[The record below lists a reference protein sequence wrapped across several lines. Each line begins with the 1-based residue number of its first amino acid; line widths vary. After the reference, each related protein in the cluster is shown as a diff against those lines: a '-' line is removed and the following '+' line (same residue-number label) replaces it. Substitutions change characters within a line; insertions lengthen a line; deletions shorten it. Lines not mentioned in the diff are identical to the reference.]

1 MAHQRG
7 SRENNDHRGTLFL
20 IIYLRVLGR
29 RWTIFVSTDVYD
41 LTFKSILIQ
50 EAFFDITDCDEFQN
64 IIEQELPNYIMYL
77 VAF

>member
-1 MAHQRG
+1 LFVNKLERKMAHQRG
-7 SRENNDHRGTLFL
+7 SRENNEHRGTLFL

-50 EAFFDITDCDEFQN
+50 EAFFDITDCDEFLAN
-64 IIEQELPNYIMYL
+64 
-77 VAF
+77 ATAHH